1 MTIPN
6 MIEAEGLRV
15 VCEDGYVALSD
26 VSFSLESGSRT
37 ALIGANGAGK
47 STLLL
52 SMVGV
57 VPYTSGVLRV
67 ANAVVDKKTF
77 SELWKTV
84 GLVFQNPDDQLFT
97 MKVVDDLAFGLR
109 NQGLDELEVERRVT
123 ETLERMDIIHLRNRM
138 PSRLSL
144 GEKRSVAIG
153 AVLAMEPKVLLL
165 DEPTSFLD
173 PRSRSLLVRT
183 LASLPQTQL
192 IATHDLDFA
201 RGLCE
206 RVIILQKG
214 KVQAEGKATDL
225 LSDHSLLI
233 RCGLELAPQF

>member
-1 MTIPN
+1 MEIPY
-6 MIEAEGLRV
+6 IVEAEGLRV
-15 VCEDGYVALSD
+15 VCEDGYEALSD
-26 VSFSLESGSRT
+26 VSFSLETGCRT

-57 VPYTSGVLRV
+57 IPYTSGVLRV
-67 ANAVVDKKTF
+67 SNEAVDKKTF
-77 SELWKTV
+77 SKLWKTI

-97 MKVVDDLAFGLR
+97 MKVADDLAFGLR
-109 NQGLDELEVERRVT
+109 NQGLDESEVDRRVT
-123 ETLERMDIIHLRNRM
+123 ATLEKMDICHLRDRM

-173 PRSRSLLVRT
+173 PRSRSLLART
-183 LASLPQTQL
+183 LASLSQTQL

-201 RGLCE
+201 RDLCE
-206 RVIILQKG
+206 QVIILQKG
-214 KVQAEGKATDL
+214 KVQAVGKTTTL
-225 LSDHSLLI
+225 LGDHALLI
-233 RCGLELAPQF
+233 RCGLELAPVS